1 MTKAGFRA
9 MREQTG
15 YSQQALADAL
25 HVNTRTVK
33 RWEHEA
39 DASMPPADA
48 WELLE
53 KALDTQRRMAAYA
66 VEVVREQEANL
77 GIEPQAV
84 KLTYY
89 RDQAM
94 FDRYGRDE
102 GYFGVANAN
111 SRAAATALLTEG
123 YEVEFSYPSEN
134 DSSSNRVSRSNP
146 ATCTR
151 RRGCARTR

>member
-1 MTKAGFRA
+1 MTKADFRA
-9 MREQTG
+9 MRETAG

-25 HVNTRTVK
+25 NVNVKTVK

-48 WELLE
+48 WNLLE
-53 KALDTQRRMAAYA
+53 AALDVQQRMAAYA
-66 VEVVREQEANL
+66 VSVVRKQEAAL
-77 GIEPQAV
+77 GAKPQAV
-84 KLTYY
+84 QLTYF

-111 SRAAATALLTEG
+111 SRAAAAVLQAEG
-123 YEVEFSYPSEN
+123 YGVSFSYPCDN
-134 DSSSNRVSRSNP
+134 DSSIEAARS
-146 ATCTR
+146 ATESD
-151 RRGCARTR
+151 